1 MAYYRADE
9 NLPEVVPDASPEAIP
24 KHAAAQYPN
33 HLHDQNAKYP
43 VILDDS
49 PKFVGAPN
57 PSPPPFSAVS
67 PYTETL
73 VPGSPFGGPPPAE
86 SQAPAKTMCGL
97 RKRNFWILF
106 VLVLVV
112 LAAALGGGIGG
123 GLAANKGSE
132 AAASA
137 GSDGTDQGEET
148 PRYACSLAFTPVLQ
162 TYKTFFQ
169 PILNAGVRNPTS
181 RTCQNLK
188 TNQRAPSAFSP
199 LSAVNLQQKPA
210 KIPMPPTR
218 PHPRKQSQAHHRHPT
233 LPRRFASSTKPS
245 RPTRSPSRRG
255 PRRISRARYR
265 QSTAPRASSSLASKP
280 SATYGYPTRR
290 RAASPFATTS
300 ACGAKSFTGTSR
312 ADRFLAS
319 SSTATGRKRRILAQ
333 SDLMSIEEE
342 KEIVQCDA
350 IDGEM

>member
-33 HLHDQNAKYP
+33 HLHDHNAKYP

-86 SQAPAKTMCGL
+86 SQAPAKTICGL
-97 RKRNFWILF
+97 RKKNFWILF

-123 GLAANKGSE
+123 GLAANKGSK

-137 GSDGTDQGEET
+137 GSDGADQGEET
-148 PRYACSLAFTPVLQ
+148 ASESPTETGQDAEATHTAASTQ
-162 TYKTFFQ
+162 TK
-169 PILNAGVRNPTS
+169 
-181 RTCQNLK
+181 
-188 TNQRAPSAFSP
+188 
-199 LSAVNLQQKPA
+199 
-210 KIPMPPTR
+210 
-218 PHPRKQSQAHHRHPT
+218 
-233 LPRRFASSTKPS
+233 SSTSSAPDPS
-245 RPTRSPSRRG
+245 ETIRFLNETIPTDTFAFQAWSKKNFQGEVSP
-255 PRRISRARYR
+255 IYR
-265 QSTAPRASSSLASKP
+265 TEGLFKFGFEAVSYIWLPNSTACCV
-280 SATYGYPTRR
+280 T
-290 RAASPFATTS
+290 FATTL
-300 ACGAKSFTGTSR
+300 ACGAKNFTATSR

-333 SDLMSIEEE
+333 SDFEIRFE
-342 KEIVQCDA
+342 KKPT
-350 IDGEM
+350 